1 MKRYYLANDFT
12 GEVLGFAR
20 EYDLLKYAKDH
31 ISLHPDRA
39 LGYAGCR
46 TYHITAP
53 DDIITRRCVLPST
66 L

>member
-1 MKRYYLANDFT
+1 MKHYYLANDFT
-12 GEVLGFAR
+12 GEVLGFTR

-39 LGYAGCR
+39 RGYAGCR
-46 TYHITAP
+46 TYHITTL
-53 DDIITRRCVLPST
+53 DDPFVRRCVLPST

>member
-1 MKRYYLANDFT
+1 MKHYYLVNDFT
-12 GEVLGFAR
+12 GEALSFSL
-20 EYDLLKYAKDH
+20 EYDLFKYAKDH

-46 TYHITAP
+46 TYHITTP
-53 DDIITRRCVLPST
+53 DDPFARICVLPST